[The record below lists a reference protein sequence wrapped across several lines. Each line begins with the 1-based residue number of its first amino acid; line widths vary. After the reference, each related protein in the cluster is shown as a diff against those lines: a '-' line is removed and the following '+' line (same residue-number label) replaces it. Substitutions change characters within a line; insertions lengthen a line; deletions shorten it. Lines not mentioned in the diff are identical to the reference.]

1 MQTFYPILSDD
12 AKDQRRKLVYKW
24 RNMISVLE
32 ESCQSTAVADMKYV
46 RAPGIVT
53 ILPREAEAAIVQWI
67 NLFRKEGV
75 PISSAMLRLK
85 GDEIA
90 DDLGIAAFR
99 GSWH

>member
-1 MQTFYPILSDD
+1 
-12 AKDQRRKLVYKW
+12 
-24 RNMISVLE
+24 MISVLE

-46 RAPGIVT
+46 MAPGIVT
-53 ILPREAEAAIVQWI
+53 ILHREAEAAIVQWI